1 MHFAHPY
8 LFLLLLLLIPL
19 WVYYFSYRKKGGF
32 SFSSLALS
40 QIRKQ
45 ERWKVR
51 SFVSYGDLIFKSLF
65 FLMLV
70 FVMARPQL
78 KRSETKR
85 KSSGL
90 DIVLAVDASESMRQR
105 DYVIDRQY
113 ATRMDVVRKVV
124 GEFVKHRPNDR
135 IGLVVFGDFAFT
147 RSPLTLDHDVL
158 HEYIQG
164 VEIGVAG
171 GKTAI
176 GDAIAVAVKRIKDIP
191 SKSKIVILLSDG
203 EDNSSDISPTEAAR
217 LAKTL
222 KTKVYTVGMERGSQN
237 MLSRFS
243 GRFRGDHLTALK
255 EIAEITDAKF
265 FRVNTTENLRDVYKE
280 IDRLEKT
287 EIETKEFIEFD
298 EAYFPFAVAGL
309 VFFIFDILFGL
320 SRFRRIP

>member
-1 MHFAHPY
+1 MRFAYP
-8 LFLLLLLLIPL
+8 LVFLLLLLLIPL
-19 WVYYFSYRKKGGF
+19 WFYYFSFRKTGGF
-32 SFSSLALS
+32 SFSSLAFS
-40 QIRKQ
+40 QMRKQ
-45 ERWKVR
+45 ERWKVF
-51 SFVSYGDLIFKSLF
+51 SLTSYGDLIFKTLF
-65 FLMLV
+65 LIMLV
-70 FVMARPQL
+70 FVMARPQFQ
-78 KRSETKR
+78 RSETKR

-105 DYVIDRQY
+105 DYVMNQSY
-113 ATRMDVVRKVV
+113 ATRMDVVRQVV
-124 GEFVKHRPNDR
+124 GEFVKNRPSDR
-135 IGLVVFGDFAFT
+135 IGLVVLGDFAFT
-147 RSPLTLDHDVL
+147 RSPLTLDHKVL

-203 EDNSSDISPTEAAR
+203 EDNASDISPVEAAR

-222 KTKVYTVGMERGSQN
+222 NTKVYTVGMERGSQN
-237 MLSRFS
+237 MLRRFS
-243 GRFRGDHLTALK
+243 GRLGGDQLSALK
-255 EIAEITDAKF
+255 EIADITDAKF
-265 FRVNTTENLRDVYKE
+265 FRVNTTENLRDVYTE

-287 EIETKEFIEFD
+287 EIETKEYIQFE

-309 VFFIFDILFGL
+309 VFFILDLMFGL